1 LSQMLFDVAVVGG
14 GPAGSL
20 TAYHLAKAGVRT
32 AIVEA
37 STFPRQKACG
47 GGLQV
52 RTLREIPFDVSHLYR
67 GTMRGAS
74 VSFGLG
80 DELTRRYPAPLVHN
94 IFRSE
99 FDHYL
104 VLEAVKAGAVLF
116 ERSPLRNIERR
127 NGGPIS
133 LRTSTGELQ
142 AHVVVGADGA
152 NSVVRPY
159 LNDRQNYFWQ
169 AAVYCELPTE
179 YLNVN
184 VLPAECMLID
194 WATLPSGYAWAFPKD
209 GYVNIGAGGPI
220 HIARHL
226 KRYVEEFLRA
236 RRLLKP
242 STPRD
247 LHLVGHQL
255 PTLTKQ
261 AVVSSRR
268 IVLVG
273 DAAGVV
279 EPFTGDGIAYACQSA
294 RLAFESIWRALETGN
309 LDFAQYQEQ
318 LFSHIRNELIWSRK
332 LISISVAF
340 PRLIRRLFKNDE
352 RVWRTFCETLRGEES
367 FQRLKKQI
375 LGPLE
380 FAWAAVDLF
389 TRLRERRVL
398 RSKHGP
404 APLAETA

>member
-1 LSQMLFDVAVVGG
+1 MRRTLFDVAVVGG

-32 AIVEA
+32 AILEA
-37 STFPRQKACG
+37 SSFPRQKACG
-47 GGLQV
+47 GGLQI
-52 RTLREIPFDVSHLYR
+52 RTLREIPFDVSHLFR

-74 VSFGLG
+74 VSFGLT
-80 DELTRRYPAPLVHN
+80 DEWTRRYPAPLVHN

-104 VLEAVKAGAVLF
+104 VQEAVKAGAVLF
-116 ERSPLRNIERR
+116 ERTGLRQIDRDHS
-127 NGGPIS
+127 GPIS
-133 LRTSTGELQ
+133 LRTGAGEVQ

-169 AAVYCELPTE
+169 AAVYCELPNDC
-179 YLNVN
+179 LNVN
-184 VLPAECMLID
+184 VLPPDCMLID
-194 WATLPSGYAWAFPKD
+194 WGTLPSGYAWAFPKS
-209 GYVNIGAGGPI
+209 GYVNVGAGGPI

-226 KRYVEEFLRA
+226 KRYVEGFLRA
-236 RRLLKP
+236 RGLLKP
-242 STPRD
+242 SALRD

-261 AVVSSRR
+261 AVVSGRG

-294 RLAFESIWRALETGN
+294 RLAFESIWRGLESGN
-309 LDFAQYQEQ
+309 LDFTHYQEL
-318 LFSHIRNELIWSRK
+318 LFSHIRNELLWSRK

-389 TRLRERRVL
+389 TRLRERSVL

-404 APLAETA
+404 APLAEPV

>member
-1 LSQMLFDVAVVGG
+1 MSRALFDVVVVGG

-32 AIVEA
+32 AILEA
-37 STFPRQKACG
+37 SSFPRQKACG

-74 VSFGLG
+74 VSFGLE
-80 DELTRRYPAPLVHN
+80 DEWTRRYASPLVHN

-104 VLEAVKAGAVLF
+104 ALEAVKAGAVLF
-116 ERSPLRNIERR
+116 ERSPLRQMDRDLK
-127 NGGPIS
+127 GPIA
-133 LRTSTGELQ
+133 LRTTSGELL

-169 AAVYCELPTE
+169 AAVYCELPID

-184 VLPAECMLID
+184 VLPADCMLID
-194 WATLPSGYAWAFPKD
+194 WGTLPSGYAWAFPKA
-209 GYVNIGAGGPI
+209 GYVNIGAGGPN

-226 KRYVEEFLRA
+226 KRYVEEFLKA

-242 STPRD
+242 SAPSGLR
-247 LHLVGHQL
+247 LVGHQL

-261 AVVSSRR
+261 AVVSSKGV
-268 IVLVG
+268 VLVG
-273 DAAGVV
+273 DAAGMV

-294 RLAFESIWRALETGN
+294 RLAFESILRALESGN
-309 LDFAQYQEQ
+309 LEFSHYQEM
-318 LFSHIRNELIWSRK
+318 LFSHIRNELLWSRK

-367 FQRLKKQI
+367 FQRLKKQV

-389 TRLRERRVL
+389 TRLKERSVL
-398 RSKHGP
+398 RSKHDP
-404 APLAETA
+404 APLAEPV